1 MSEKIPSSSSTHHH
15 HHHHHRA
22 KHRFSRNKRL
32 LRKIIWPIAILF
44 FLFLVVITFF
54 PDVYKEF
61 VDKYFHH
68 KVMDYD
74 MIPQEDKYSQ
84 TQQPRAIHWNEWH
97 EAMRS

>member
-1 MSEKIPSSSSTHHH
+1 MSEKIPSSSSTHHHH

-84 TQQPRAIHWNEWH
+84 TQQPRAIHLN
-97 EAMRS
+97 